1 MQHKMHEDIAKVLI
15 SRESLRSKVKELGE
29 QIAQDYQDKEVI
41 AVAILKGSVVFFA
54 DLIRAIDMPVQ
65 LDFMSISSYGNS
77 RSSSGVVQIRK
88 DLDINIS
95 GKHVLIIED
104 IMDSGQTLYY
114 LMDMLSAREPASL
127 KVCCLLD
134 KPERRVADISRLLRL
149 CHPRRVR
156 GGLWPGLCRK
166 IPEFGLCRRFEQLRL
181 RERKRINGKMRFP
194 AVKIGIYGLFTCAA
208 AAAGGKIKTGFA
220 LLAAHMHQ
228 EDTRI

>member
-134 KPERRVADISRLLRL
+134 KPERRVADIQPDY
-149 CHPRRVR
+149 CGFV
-156 GGLWPGLCRK
+156 
-166 IPEFGLCRRFEQLRL
+166 IPDEFVVG
-181 RERKRINGKMRFP
+181 
-194 AVKIGIYGLFTCAA
+194 YGLDYAEKYRNLDYV
-208 AAAGGKIKTGFA
+208 GV
-220 LLAAHMHQ
+220 LNSYVY
-228 EDTRI
+228 ESENE